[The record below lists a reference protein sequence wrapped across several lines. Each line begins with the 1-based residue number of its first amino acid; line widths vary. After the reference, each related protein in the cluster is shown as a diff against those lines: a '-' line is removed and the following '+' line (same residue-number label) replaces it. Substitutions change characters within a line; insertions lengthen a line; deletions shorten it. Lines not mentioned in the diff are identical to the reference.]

1 LTGNAYDIH
10 PNKHCSYEREFRGEL
25 SLVFGEKSRHI
36 AIVCLL
42 IIVSLLFSRFSNA
55 SNEESCS
62 SKWRVT
68 GYFTPVELDYP
79 QAEKIKINIE
89 QLGESVHSAAFLK
102 AVKIEGWGKTKV
114 GWYLGRFSNKWHRSK
129 SPLNAVGKPL
139 NRASIA
145 TDKNILPTGSILKIP
160 SLPNN
165 LKHQLYVSDD
175 VGSAIKN
182 THIDIY
188 TGEGR
193 QAEKTTFEITGQDHT
208 VCRLTAI

>member
-1 LTGNAYDIH
+1 
-10 PNKHCSYEREFRGEL
+10 
-25 SLVFGEKSRHI
+25 LVLRKKIRRSAIFGVV
-36 AIVCLL
+36 IVG
-42 IIVSLLFSRFSNA
+42 ILLFSRFSHA
-55 SNEESCS
+55 SHEESCS
-62 SKWRVT
+62 SQWHIT

-79 QAEKIKINIE
+79 QADKIKINVE
-89 QLGESVHSAAFLK
+89 KLGESIHASAFLK
-102 AVKIEGWGKTKV
+102 AVKIEGWGKTKD
-114 GWYLGRFSNKWHRSK
+114 GWYLGRFSNKWHRSQY
-129 SPLNAVGKPL
+129 PLNAMGKPL
-139 NRASIA
+139 SVASIA
-145 TDKNILPTGSILKIP
+145 TDRNIIPAGETLKIP

-208 VCRLTAI
+208 VCRLIPI